1 MLPGLPFFIYCT
13 PQKNTDY
20 DLRSIIQSSVT
31 NRRDYSVCYWF
42 AYRSRLICR
51 QHDSNSKR
59 TCQEACSSC
68 FLLAVICNNR
78 CSYLFTRKSII
89 MIKELTLNIFG
100 NNSLA
105 YWISALIFGAIGFLF
120 YKWVT
125 YNPTNKK
132 ESPDVFSWTYWIQNN
147 YSDMIGGALTFF
159 IWIRFKNEIFQAFN
173 NDAVSVWLIQFTD
186 TFFIHLMFGIFFTD
200 IIRRTRKA
208 LKKKK

>member
-1 MLPGLPFFIYCT
+1 MGCILCT
-13 PQKNTDY
+13 Y
-20 DLRSIIQSSVT
+20 
-31 NRRDYSVCYWF
+31 
-42 AYRSRLICR
+42 
-51 QHDSNSKR
+51 SNS
-59 TCQEACSSC
+59 S
-68 FLLAVICNNR
+68 NNFSNHFKLR
-78 CSYLFTRKSII
+78 N
-89 MIKELTLNIFG
+89 MIHELQSNIFG
-100 NNSLA
+100 NNTFA
-105 YWISALIFGAIGFLF
+105 YWLSALFFGTLGFIF

-125 YNPTNKK
+125 YNPTSKT
-132 ESPDVFSWTYWIQNN
+132 ESPDVFSWNYWLQNN

>member
-1 MLPGLPFFIYCT
+1 
-13 PQKNTDY
+13 
-20 DLRSIIQSSVT
+20 
-31 NRRDYSVCYWF
+31 
-42 AYRSRLICR
+42 
-51 QHDSNSKR
+51 
-59 TCQEACSSC
+59 
-68 FLLAVICNNR
+68 
-78 CSYLFTRKSII
+78 

-200 IIRRTRKA
+200 IIRRARKA